1 MEELEFDRT
10 RPADLRNA
18 PRGNGTP
25 PSNCHHSDA
34 AKELAT
40 RAASHHGCRCCYCPC
55 WCWCRWQNCQLPSV
69 GHALRRERRAAPR
82 HAAQARQL
90 VSWCCMPVPWPW
102 RAVSSIRWSPRDSG
116 EQSQQQ
122 PVSSREGPPRTGSRR
137 RARAPPA
144 RCAALSA
151 RCAGRPSEG
160 DGFILGRGSRSR
172 GRPGQGRD
180 LRDRSGRSIA
190 IGSDPRISNHAGPL
204 RFHDWLPLRLSGHRS
219 PARERAHG
227 CGEQTVPVVARLN
240 SWSALP
246 AARCAGRR
254 KLRSSSSSHTLIITV
269 S

>member
-55 WCWCRWQNCQLPSV
+55 WCWCRWHNCQLPSV
-69 GHALRRERRAAPR
+69 GHALRREGRAAPR

-151 RCAGRPSEG
+151 RCAGRAR
-160 DGFILGRGSRSR
+160 GRRFHPWPRSRSR
-172 GRPGQGRD
+172 GRPGHGRD
-180 LRDRSGRSIA
+180 LR
-190 IGSDPRISNHAGPL
+190 
-204 RFHDWLPLRLSGHRS
+204 LPLRPINRHRIRPPNIQPCWPSPLSRLATS
-219 PARERAHG
+219 PALRPSE
-227 CGEQTVPVVARLN
+227 PSART
-240 SWSALP
+240 
-246 AARCAGRR
+246 CAW
-254 KLRSSSSSHTLIITV
+254 LW
-269 S
+269 